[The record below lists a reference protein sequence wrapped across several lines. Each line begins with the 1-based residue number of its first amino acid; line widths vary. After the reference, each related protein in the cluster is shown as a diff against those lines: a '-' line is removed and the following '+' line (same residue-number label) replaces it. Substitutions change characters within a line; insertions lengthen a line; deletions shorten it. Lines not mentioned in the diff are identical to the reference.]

1 MEENSL
7 AIRLYNNYYAVLKRD
22 QIALVKIRLELLA
35 PVSMAGMVLGL
46 MGAIYGFIIGIR
58 LLVEAGMV
66 IYFGFIALSYSIP
79 SLANRSA
86 LKISTSSDWKKIVG
100 IRFKRVGK
108 YVVGYISYRG
118 GKVSFSVKERKF
130 KRLKEKLTL
139 IGVNFEEPNT

>member
-1 MEENSL
+1 MKENSL

-46 MGAIYGFIIGIR
+46 MSAVYGFIIGIR

-86 LKISTSSDWKKIVG
+86 LKTSRSSDWKKIIR

-139 IGVNFEEPNT
+139 IGVDFEGLNT